1 MRLVNNI
8 SIIAKERGL
17 TFKALER
24 EAGLGN
30 GTIKRWEVQSPRL
43 DGLIKVADY
52 LHISLDELV
61 YGERTKGAEDAIN
74 LDCYKAEQ
82 GLTCDGTP
90 LTEAETDLVAMFRLL
105 PPSHQEEL
113 FDLTYFKY
121 KRHVEEKRESIYS
134 TYLDTGANEE
144 SGHTQD
150 KAQDATA

>member
-61 YGERTKGAEDAIN
+61 YGERTKEAEDAIN
-74 LDCYKAEQ
+74 LDRYKAEQ
-82 GLTCDGTP
+82 GLVCDGSP
-90 LTEAETDLVAMFRLL
+90 LSEAETDLVAMFRLL

-121 KRHVEEKRESIYS
+121 RRHVEEKRESIYS
-134 TYLDTGANEE
+134 TYIDTGANKE
-144 SGHTQD
+144 SGHTLGRI
-150 KAQDATA
+150 QDATA